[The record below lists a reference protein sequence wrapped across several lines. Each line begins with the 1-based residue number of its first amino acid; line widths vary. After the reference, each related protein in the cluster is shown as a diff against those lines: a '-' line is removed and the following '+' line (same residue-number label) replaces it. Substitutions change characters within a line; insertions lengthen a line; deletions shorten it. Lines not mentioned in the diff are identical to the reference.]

1 MTAFAGVNWARA
13 LSRGQNP
20 LGWKAIAVAHVLADH
35 VDGDGHCVLKQET
48 IAREARI
55 SEHAVR
61 DGLKELRALGAVS
74 DKRTRGASR
83 FHLNTDTTRRTSPAH
98 GAAHGVETGTT
109 RLPDRHEVPT
119 RPAPH
124 ADGREVLEGDL
135 SKALSSNGAVAR
147 ESEIVFDPDDL
158 ATFKGMTP

>member
-83 FHLNTDTTRRTSPAH
+83 FHLNTDTTRRPLASVRQWSRGWRPRPRACGV
-98 GAAHGVETGTT
+98 GAG
-109 RLPDRHEVPT
+109 
-119 RPAPH
+119 
-124 ADGREVLEGDL
+124 GRGQ
-135 SKALSSNGAVAR
+135 
-147 ESEIVFDPDDL
+147 P
-158 ATFKGMTP
+158 

>member
-83 FHLNTDTTRRTSPAH
+83 FHLNTDTTRRT
-98 GAAHGVETGTT
+98 
-109 RLPDRHEVPT
+109 R
-119 RPAPH
+119 
-124 ADGREVLEGDL
+124 
-135 SKALSSNGAVAR
+135 
-147 ESEIVFDPDDL
+147 
-158 ATFKGMTP
+158 